1 MARVSRRA
9 LCAGLIAVPAASAL
23 TILPIPLPQPA
34 AALTTSPGVP
44 PLIRRI
50 AVVAANH
57 YGVPASAIMDRKG
70 GPEVY
75 AARRK
80 ALFLA
85 LSLSRR
91 PSNEIASYLGIE
103 GKWQPYILMNK
114 AAEEVRQNPLGAET
128 ILELAAQV
136 HEDAPAMLLGEIPAY
151 DLEAA

>member
-9 LCAGLIAVPAASAL
+9 LCAGLIAVPTATA
-23 TILPIPLPQPA
+23 IGGLPIPLSQPA
-34 AALTTSPGVP
+34 AVGPALP

-50 AVVAANH
+50 VEVVSHH
-57 YGVPASAIMDRKG
+57 YGVPASAIFAKPS

-91 PSNEIASYLGIE
+91 PANEIAAYLGIE
-103 GKWQPYILMNK
+103 GKWQPYILMSK
-114 AAEEVRQNPLGAET
+114 AAEEVRQDPKGAET
-128 ILELAAQV
+128 ILELAAHV
-136 HEDAPAMLLGEIPAY
+136 HRDAPAMLLGDIPAY

>member
-9 LCAGLIAVPAASAL
+9 LCAGLIAVPAATAICGL
-23 TILPIPLPQPA
+23 AIPLPQPA
-34 AALTTSPGVP
+34 AALTASPAVP

-50 AVVAANH
+50 AVVAAHH
-57 YGVPASAIMDRKG
+57 YEVPASAIMDRKA

-91 PSNEIASYLGIE
+91 PSNEIAGYLGIE

-114 AAEEVRQNPLGAET
+114 AAEEVRQDPKGAET

>member
-9 LCAGLIAVPAASAL
+9 LCAGLIAIPAVTAISGLA
-23 TILPIPLPQPA
+23 IPLPQPA
-34 AALTTSPGVP
+34 AASTTSPAVP

-50 AVVAANH
+50 VVVAANR

-91 PSNEIASYLGIE
+91 PANEIAGYLGIE

-114 AAEEVRQNPLGAET
+114 AAEEVRQDPKGAET

-136 HEDAPAMLLGEIPAY
+136 HHDAPAMLLGDIPAY

>member
-1 MARVSRRA
+1 MAGLSRRA
-9 LCAGLIAVPAASAL
+9 LCAGLIAVPAATAIGGL
-23 TILPIPLPQPA
+23 AIPLPQPA

-50 AVVAANH
+50 ALVVADR
-57 YGVPASAIMDRKG
+57 YGVSASAIMNKNAA
-70 GPEVY
+70 PEVY

-91 PSNEIASYLGIE
+91 PANEIAGYLGIE

-114 AAEEVRQNPLGAET
+114 AAEEVRQDPRGAET